1 MTIGKCR
8 FTIDALVDLRLVVF
22 RRTFESQM

>member
-8 FTIDALVDLRLVVF
+8 FTIDDWVDLRVVVF